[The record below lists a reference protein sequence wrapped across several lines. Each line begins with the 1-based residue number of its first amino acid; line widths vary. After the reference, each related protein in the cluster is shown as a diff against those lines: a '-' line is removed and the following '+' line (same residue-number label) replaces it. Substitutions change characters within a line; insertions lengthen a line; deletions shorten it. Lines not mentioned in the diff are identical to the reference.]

1 MLAGRSFSSM
11 SVSASSLDQRD
22 KRDTAEYAAF
32 FICTH
37 EAVVYVG
44 ERTIGGRRC
53 ETTMTARGAARP
65 STILRFATT
74 GTLRIARVTPVITL
88 GLCDKVGRKET

>member
-1 MLAGRSFSSM
+1 MRRWSTAGITPAQVATAIAPPATATTAHEAARSSDHEERFMLAGRSFSSM

-44 ERTIGGRRC
+44 ERNWRT
-53 ETTMTARGAARP
+53 E
-65 STILRFATT
+65 
-74 GTLRIARVTPVITL
+74 V
-88 GLCDKVGRKET
+88 